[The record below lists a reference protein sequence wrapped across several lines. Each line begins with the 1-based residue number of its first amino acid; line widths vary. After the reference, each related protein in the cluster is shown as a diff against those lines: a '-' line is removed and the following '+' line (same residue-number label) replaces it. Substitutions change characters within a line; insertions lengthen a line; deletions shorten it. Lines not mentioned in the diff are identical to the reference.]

1 MKKLQ
6 YNRSSTLLRKLRLQA
21 MSVKQRCKIV
31 QKAVNASGMLRKCA
45 NSYQSEQMFKEIS
58 LNVPLIDEMCKSWL
72 I

>member
-1 MKKLQ
+1 MRKLQ
-6 YNRSSTLLRKLRLQA
+6 YNGSSTRLRKLRLQA
-21 MSVKQRCKIV
+21 MSVKKRCKIV
-31 QKAVNASGMLRKCA
+31 QKAVNASGMFRKCA